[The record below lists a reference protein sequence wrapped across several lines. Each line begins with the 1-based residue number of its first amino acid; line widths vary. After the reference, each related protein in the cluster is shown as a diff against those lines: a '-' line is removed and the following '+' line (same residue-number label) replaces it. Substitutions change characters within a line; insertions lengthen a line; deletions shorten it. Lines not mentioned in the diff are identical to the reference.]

1 MARKI
6 FIALL
11 IPAVLICQNLRDEKI
26 NTAESLIASGQL
38 EKAIEI
44 YLEIFKSSPTDFKV
58 AKRLSELYLW
68 TENVQGAIN
77 IYETLLKNGF
87 SNYDVLSNLARW
99 YLWNGRQNDAIS
111 IYEKLIEA
119 FPDSVN
125 FYKMLAKLYVWNNQP
140 VKAIPIYEKIIQL
153 EPFDTETMIELAQQ
167 LVWNNQQLKAIPIY
181 KKLVKI
187 FPDSL
192 NFHWMLCQLLVWN
205 NKSDEARFEVENFL
219 RKFPKHKDALELA
232 VQLFYYNGQW
242 DKALGYAEQLL
253 EVEPDNQVAKKILGE
268 IKSRY
273 SDYLIGEF
281 KRLSDTNKLT
291 KVIYPFEIKFFLS
304 RFWEFNFNFER
315 VDLKDDRIGGR
326 GMGYGGIL
334 NFKYN
339 FSRGNWFEVGGGA
352 FKYGGDVFAVWRFVL
367 SLNLFDRIYPQ
378 FVYKR
383 SENREG
389 VKAIEEKILI
399 DDFAMTIY
407 CQVTPIFGVSFL
419 GDYGIFS
426 DGNIKRT
433 FGSYFNLILLKK
445 NPQVVLSGFYAF
457 EDFDTIYVSAIPYW
471 TPNNLSTYWIE
482 LGIEQGFGDRFSLG
496 TSGAFAKSP
505 GYPVSLNYRF
515 YAKVGIKKFE
525 LYGLYERYGSRVYNY
540 RFFRIY
546 ARFRF

>member
-1 MARKI
+1 
-6 FIALL
+6 
-11 IPAVLICQNLRDEKI
+11 
-26 NTAESLIASGQL
+26 
-38 EKAIEI
+38 
-44 YLEIFKSSPTDFKV
+44 
-58 AKRLSELYLW
+58 
-68 TENVQGAIN
+68 
-77 IYETLLKNGF
+77 
-87 SNYDVLSNLARW
+87 
-99 YLWNGRQNDAIS
+99 
-111 IYEKLIEA
+111 
-119 FPDSVN
+119 
-125 FYKMLAKLYVWNNQP
+125 
-140 VKAIPIYEKIIQL
+140 
-153 EPFDTETMIELAQQ
+153 
-167 LVWNNQQLKAIPIY
+167 
-181 KKLVKI
+181 
-187 FPDSL
+187 
-192 NFHWMLCQLLVWN
+192 
-205 NKSDEARFEVENFL
+205 
-219 RKFPKHKDALELA
+219 
-232 VQLFYYNGQW
+232 LFYYDGQW

-268 IKSRY
+268 IRSRY

-407 CQVTPIFGVSFL
+407 YQVTPIFGVSFL

-471 TPNNLSTYWIE
+471 TPNNLSTYWFE
-482 LGIEQGFGDRFSLG
+482 LGVEQGFGDRFSLG

-505 GYPVSLNYRF
+505 RYPVSLNYRF

-525 LYGLYERYGSRVYNY
+525 LYGLYERYGSRVLQLQVLQILCQVQVLEFLSLSFLKRISPIKIAVPKGKRSIN
-540 RFFRIY
+540 RSFQFIFPFFLVSNFSSVMKSSRYSDKYFGSFIWTS
-546 ARFRF
+546 FCFTLKFNENFDIF